1 MSDTYSDF
9 MASPVNNTKSSSTD
23 KTESVPSAYELWE
36 SLGRGSLSITITKP
50 EKLEGPYALTAIIGS
65 SDDIRIQ
72 ILSEGLLTTSIEE
85 LVGSYLL
92 RLKDVQDAKR
102 KSQKND

>member
-9 MASPVNNTKSSSTD
+9 MASPVPSTKNSLTD
-23 KTESVPSAYELWE
+23 KTENVQSAYDLWK
-36 SLGRGSLSITITKP
+36 SLGQGSLSITITKP

-85 LVGSYLL
+85 LVGTYLL
-92 RLKDVQDAKR
+92 QLKADQDAKR